1 MLAVQGRHV
10 GFCSWDFHWIPAD
23 WYFRGELE
31 YEDEEE
37 GEDEDEDGNG
47 IMFVRLQL
55 RWDY

>member
-1 MLAVQGRHV
+1 M
-10 GFCSWDFHWIPAD
+10 PAD
-23 WYFRGELE
+23 WYFQGELE